1 MASSDDEPIT
11 SRPERF
17 INRELSWL
25 AFNSRVLA
33 QAEDD
38 SVPLLERLKFC
49 AIYASNLDEF
59 FQVRVAGLKEQVAA
73 GVTKAPPDGLSPL
86 AQLAAIRDEVR
97 VQAWR
102 LEWVHSEE
110 LMPALA
116 EADVHVLD
124 LEDLNRDERKKVKTE
139 FENRIFPILTPLA
152 VDPSH
157 PFPYISNL
165 SLSLAVLVDD
175 PDEAGFR
182 FARLK
187 VPPSLPRFIELGP
200 NRFVPIEQV
209 IIAHLDQLFPG
220 MTVRG
225 GWPFRV
231 TRNADMTLDDEDAD
245 DLLEMIELELRR
257 RRFGRAIRLELD
269 QSMPLEAQE
278 LLVRELD
285 LEADDVYLY
294 NGLLDHTGY
303 WQLMGLDRSDLKV
316 DSAPA
321 VTPRRLRDIEDSR
334 DFFSRLRRADVV
346 VHHPYESFSASVSEF
361 IRQASLDPGVL
372 AIKLTLY
379 RTSGDSPII
388 DSLIRAAEAGKQVAA
403 LVEIKA
409 RFDEEANIEW
419 ARRLEEAGVHVVYGL
434 VGLKIHTKTA
444 LVVRSE
450 GDGIR
455 RYCHVGTGNYNPKT
469 ARIYEDIGVLTA
481 DADVGNDL
489 TQLFNYLTG
498 YGRDV
503 EYERLLVAPHSLR
516 RPLEELIRGEMVAP
530 AGTGRIVLK
539 MNSLVDAPLIDLLY
553 EASQAGVQVDLIVR
567 GICCL
572 RAGVPGLSENITVR
586 SLVGRFLEHS
596 RIYCFGNGGGVGVP
610 AYYIGS
616 ADLMPR
622 NLDRR
627 VEVVIRVDDIT
638 GQERL
643 AEVLTVNLTDTALA
657 WELGDD
663 DVYHR
668 LGGEVNAHVEFERL
682 ALERAMPPE
691 PVRPQPVRPP
701 SPPVEYAIDA
711 GRSPDPDAGAGG
723 SPFRPPIERPRAER
737 PAAPAAPA
745 AADTNVAAANTPS
758 TSGAAPADPAAAASF
773 AGSPSA
779 GTPPRPPG
787 PARAL
792 RPVAGDP
799 PIPGATGP
807 ATTTA
812 SPVST
817 ATTPIKGPATP
828 GQAGPAAV
836 TGGDEPIA
844 AAGCVVYR
852 LGAERV
858 EVLLAHRPGYDD
870 WSFPKGKRDDGETDL
885 ECALRELEEETGFRG
900 RVVEEMESAHYEVGG
915 RPKTVRYWLL
925 ELSGGQFQPN
935 DEVDKIRWLPVNEAV
950 EILSYQHDR
959 LLLDDVPTDP
969 PTPTA
974 TEG

>member
-1 MASSDDEPIT
+1 MSQSADPIT
-11 SRPERF
+11 TSPERF

-33 QAEDD
+33 QAEDE
-38 SVPLLERLKFC
+38 SIPLLERLKFC

-73 GVTKAPPDGLSPL
+73 GVSKAPPDGLSPL

-102 LEWVHSEE
+102 LEWVHTEQ
-110 LMPALA
+110 LLPGLA
-116 EADVHVLD
+116 DAGIAVLD
-124 LEDLNRDERKKVKTE
+124 IEDLSRDELKIARAE

-165 SLSLAVLVDD
+165 SISLAVLVDD
-175 PDEAGFR
+175 PDELGYQ

-187 VPPSLPRFIELGP
+187 VPPSLPRFIELGDE
-200 NRFVPIEQV
+200 RFVPIEQV
-209 IIAHLDQLFPG
+209 IVAHLDQLFPG
-220 MTVRG
+220 VEVIG

-285 LEADDVYLY
+285 LDPDDVYLY
-294 NGLLDHTGY
+294 NGLLDFTGY
-303 WQLMGLDRSDLKV
+303 WQLMGIDRSDLKV
-316 DSAPA
+316 PDTPA

-334 DFFSRLRRADVV
+334 DFFDRVRRADLV

-361 IRQASLDPGVL
+361 IRQASLDPDVL

-388 DSLIRAAEAGKQVAA
+388 ESLIRAAELGKQVAA
-403 LVEIKA
+403 LVELKA
-409 RFDEEANIEW
+409 RFDEEANITW

-455 RYCHVGTGNYNPKT
+455 RYCHVGTGNYNPRT
-469 ARIYEDIGVLTA
+469 ARIYEDVGILTA
-481 DADVGNDL
+481 DVDVGNDL

-503 EYERLLVAPHSLR
+503 AYERLLVAPQSLR
-516 RPLEELIRGEMVAP
+516 QPLEELIDGEIAAP
-530 AGTGRIVLK
+530 AGTGRILLK
-539 MNSLVDAPLIDLLY
+539 MNSLVDADLIDRLY
-553 EASQAGVQVDLIVR
+553 AASQAGVRIDLIVR

-572 RAGVPGLSENITVR
+572 RAGVPGLSDNISVR
-586 SLVGRFLEHS
+586 SLVGRYLEHS
-596 RIYCFGNGGGVGVP
+596 RIYCFGNGGGEGIP

-627 VEVVIRVDDIT
+627 VEVVIRVDDVPS
-638 GQERL
+638 QERL
-643 AEVLTVNLTDTALA
+643 AEVLTVNLADTALA
-657 WELGDD
+657 WELRAD

-668 LGGEVNAHVEFERL
+668 LDGDENTHLVFERM
-682 ALERAMPPE
+682 AVERAAPPE
-691 PVRPQPVRPP
+691 TTRPMTVRRPP
-701 SPPVEYAIDA
+701 SPPVEFALGA
-711 GRSPDPDAGAGG
+711 PRSG
-723 SPFRPPIERPRAER
+723 PRSGLRAAQPTTAR
-737 PAAPAAPA
+737 PAPISQPPPSTPRVLPPLPSSPSAVAPAASVTAPL
-745 AADTNVAAANTPS
+745 PS
-758 TSGAAPADPAAAASF
+758 ASP
-773 AGSPSA
+773 AGSRA
-779 GTPPRPPG
+779 EQTPEPTTQDEPEPIRGPDRGAPR
-787 PARAL
+787 AN
-792 RPVAGDP
+792 
-799 PIPGATGP
+799 
-807 ATTTA
+807 
-812 SPVST
+812 S
-817 ATTPIKGPATP
+817 
-828 GQAGPAAV
+828 
-836 TGGDEPIA
+836 TGG
-844 AAGCVVYR
+844 
-852 LGAERV
+852 L
-858 EVLLAHRPGYDD
+858 
-870 WSFPKGKRDDGETDL
+870 
-885 ECALRELEEETGFRG
+885 
-900 RVVEEMESAHYEVGG
+900 GG
-915 RPKTVRYWLL
+915 RRTV
-925 ELSGGQFQPN
+925 
-935 DEVDKIRWLPVNEAV
+935 I
-950 EILSYQHDR
+950 
-959 LLLDDVPTDP
+959 
-969 PTPTA
+969 
-974 TEG
+974 